1 MCLYGWR
8 SWNARCAKSIDSD
21 NIHIEYEKNLG
32 IASKAREPLGGE
44 GKSTMLILANGRVLN
59 EQGHLIEAN
68 VWVED
73 GVIRRVTDSNAALPE
88 GAEVIDVAGK
98 FVSAGFIDMHVH
110 LREPG
115 FEHKETIASGTRSAA
130 RGGFTTIACMPNTKP
145 VIDTVETVALI
156 HQKAKE
162 EGIVKVLPYGS
173 ITKNELGRE
182 LTDFEG
188 LKEAGVIGFTD
199 DGVGVQ
205 TAQMMKDAMARAQA
219 LGMPIIAHCEDES
232 LVVGAPVNEGPFSKK
247 HGLKGIPN
255 ESEAIHVGRDILL
268 AEATGVHYHVCHV
281 STEQSIRL
289 IRQAKQIGINVT
301 AEVCPH
307 HLLLSDED
315 IPDLDANWKMNPPL
329 RSPRDVKACIEALED
344 GTIDIL
350 VTDHAPH
357 SAEEKARGM
366 QLAPF
371 GIVGLETA
379 FPLMY
384 TKFVETGKWTL
395 DMLVKRMT
403 SIPAATFGLQTGRL
417 EEGAPADLAV
427 LDLDTERKVNPE
439 EFLTKGRNTPFT
451 GWKLKGWTVMTLVD
465 GKVVW
470 SDDTLS

>member
-1 MCLYGWR
+1 
-8 SWNARCAKSIDSD
+8 
-21 NIHIEYEKNLG
+21 
-32 IASKAREPLGGE
+32 
-44 GKSTMLILANGRVLN
+44 MLILANASILN
-59 EQGHLIEAN
+59 EQGSLTSAHI
-68 VWVED
+68 WVEE
-73 GVIRRVTDSNAALPE
+73 GVIRRVTEAAAPLPSE
-88 GAEVIDVAGK
+88 AEIIDVKGK
-98 FVSAGFIDMHVH
+98 FVSPGFIDMHVH

-115 FEHKETIASGTRSAA
+115 FEHKETIATGTRSAA
-130 RGGFTTIACMPNTKP
+130 RGGFTTIACMPNTRP
-145 VIDTVETVALI
+145 VIDTAETVQLI
-156 HQKAKE
+156 HDKAKQ

-173 ITKNELGRE
+173 ITKNELGRD

-188 LKEAGVIGFTD
+188 LKDAGVIGFTD

-205 TAQMMKDAMARAQA
+205 NAQMMKDAMARAKA
-219 LGMPIIAHCEDES
+219 LDMPVIAHCEDDS
-232 LVVGAPVNEGPFSKK
+232 LVKGAAVTDGAFARK

-289 IRQAKQIGINVT
+289 IRQAKEIGIHVT

-315 IPDLDANWKMNPPL
+315 IPSMDANWKMNPPL
-329 RSPRDVKACIEALED
+329 RTPRDVEACIQAIED

-357 SAEEKARGM
+357 SEEEKAKGM
-366 QLAPF
+366 ELAPF

-384 TKFVETGKWTL
+384 TKFVATGKWPL
-395 DMLVKRMT
+395 ELLIRRMT
-403 SIPAATFGLQTGRL
+403 SDPAKVFGLSTGRL
-417 EEGAPADLAV
+417 VEGAPADLTV
-427 LDLDTERKVNPE
+427 LDLDTEREVDPTQ
-439 EFLTKGRNTPFT
+439 FLSKGRNTPFT

-470 SDDTLS
+470 SE